1 MVTQITHVVTGFDG
15 GSPDNSSSIVGISAD
30 GRYVAVNITGTNDNI
45 LETDTNG
52 ENDVIIVDLE
62 TNERVLASR
71 DAAGNQLDRD
81 STGFDISADGRFVLF
96 RSNSTALPD
105 NADGVA
111 ALYRFDAQ
119 TGAVELVSVDGD
131 GNVALGTD
139 GEFANNPNIIVF
151 RSSDDDLETNGSSN
165 ALIRNMTAGTTVLA
179 SRDTGGDPA
188 TADQQS
194 PLAINGDGDLV
205 AFASYST
212 DLVADDVNGS
222 SRDIFLFNANNN
234 TVTAPHGTEG
244 DAEFFS
250 GFSPALS
257 ADGRFL
263 VFDSV
268 ATNLVAGDTNDS
280 TDVFLV
286 DLTNGNQISRISVAS
301 DGSQGNGAS
310 SKADISGDG
319 RFVVFQ
325 SGATNFSD
333 TDTNDRT
340 DIFVHDRD
348 TGETRKVSIA
358 FDGSEATRGG
368 SRPKISDDGTTII
381 FESTSSNLVATAGT
395 ATTSVYAVP
404 NPFLF
409 AGVPPVTGTA
419 GDDSFDSSAGADAVN
434 GGDGFDIFSYLS
446 STAGV
451 TVDLRD
457 GSGSGGDAEGD
468 VLTNMEGLIGSTM
481 DDLLIGSTV
490 DNSLDGNDGADLIYG
505 LNGTDTLNG
514 GGGDDRLFGN
524 GDADSIDGGAG
535 NDSMKGQG
543 GDDTISGGLGNDTA
557 FAGAV
562 NDVIN
567 GGDGDDVLNGNSGF
581 DTIDGG
587 AGNDTLRGQGGRD
600 SLIGGDG
607 NDFLVGIQGFDTLEG
622 GAGDDTLIGG
632 QANDTLTGG
641 PGADVFVF
649 GEDHGD
655 NVVTDFAN
663 GIDKISVAVAGFADL
678 TIEDG
683 VGGATVTWDSETTSF
698 TLTGIAASQLDA
710 IDFLF

>member
-1 MVTQITHVVTGFDG
+1 MVNQITHVVTGFDG
-15 GSPDNSSSIVGISAD
+15 GSPDNSSSIVGVSAD
-30 GRYVAVNITGTNDNI
+30 GRYVAVTITGTNDNV
-45 LETDTNG
+45 LENDTNG
-52 ENDVIIVDLE
+52 ENDVIIVDLV

-71 DAAGNQLDRD
+71 AADGSQLDRD
-81 STGFDISADGRFVLF
+81 SVGFDISADGRYVLF
-96 RSNSTALPD
+96 RSNSTDLP
-105 NADGVA
+105 NNPDGIQ

-131 GNVALGTD
+131 GNAALGTD
-139 GEFANNPNIIVF
+139 GEFSDDGNIIVF

-165 ALIRNMTAGTTVLA
+165 ALIRNMSAGTTVLA

-194 PLAINGDGDLV
+194 RLAINGDGDLV

-244 DAEFFS
+244 DAQFFS
-250 GFSPALS
+250 GFTPALS

-268 ATNLVAGDTNDS
+268 ATNLIAGDTNDT
-280 TDVFLV
+280 TDVFLL
-286 DLTNGNQISRISVAS
+286 DLTNNNQISRISVAS

-310 SKADISGDG
+310 SQADISGDG

-358 FDGSEATRGG
+358 FDGSEALRGG

-381 FESTSSNLVATAGT
+381 FESTSSNLVATAGS
-395 ATTSVYAVP
+395 ATTSVYAAP

-409 AGVPPVTGTA
+409 TPVPPVAGTD
-419 GDDSFDSSAGADAVN
+419 GDDNLDAGANAEAMD
-434 GGDGFDIFSYLS
+434 GGDGFDIVSYLAS
-446 STAGV
+446 AAGV

-468 VLTNMEGLIGSTM
+468 VLTNMEGLIGSLL

-490 DNSLDGNDGADLIYG
+490 GNSLEGSDGDDLIYG
-505 LNGTDTLNG
+505 LTGADTVDG
-514 GGGDDRLFGN
+514 GAGDDRLFGN
-524 GDADSIDGGAG
+524 GDADSIAGGDG

-543 GDDTISGGLGNDTA
+543 GDDTIDGGAGNDTA

-607 NDFLVGIQGFDTLEG
+607 DDFLVGIQGFDTLNG
-622 GAGDDTLIGG
+622 GGGNDTLIGG

-641 PGADVFVF
+641 PGADTFVF
-649 GEDHGD
+649 GDDHGD

-663 GIDKISVAVAGFADL
+663 GTDKLSVAVASLADL
-678 TIEDG
+678 TITNG
-683 VGGATVTWDSETTSF
+683 TGGAVVTWGDGSTSF
-698 TLTGIAASQLDA
+698 TLTGITANQLDA
-710 IDFLF
+710 SDFLF